1 MAMMS
6 LFASPANQSA
16 ALLAQSYSPGS
27 VEDDTDDEDEVAG
40 PATISSRELLLLDE
54 VQQTEPFN
62 KGVETVEDKLFTILG
77 SNTAYTFMDLLN
89 DSADDPLSSFLATL
103 PESHYYNNLERS
115 GNKMASLEQA
125 IADESFSI
133 LRNECSLDEANQSLV
148 EATRTRDAKKAEYEA
163 AGRAYG

>member
-1 MAMMS
+1 M
-6 LFASPANQSA
+6 
-16 ALLAQSYSPGS
+16 
-27 VEDDTDDEDEVAG
+27 
-40 PATISSRELLLLDE
+40 LDE

-103 PESHYYNNLERS
+103 PEFHYYNNLERS